1 MLSGKMQRALNGQLN
16 AELYSAYL
24 YWSMAAYLK
33 SQRLPGLADSMG
45 DHAYEEF
52 NHAMKFFDY
61 VNGRGG
67 RVTLAAIDG
76 PPVEWGSPRAA
87 FEHVLQHEQKVTGL
101 IHEVVK
107 LAAQEKDQTT
117 GDFLEW
123 FVKEQLEEEESA
135 EEVLEKV
142 KAAGADLSALDGELA
157 ARAFKPPA
165 ASS

>member
-1 MLSGKMQRALNGQLN
+1 MLSGKMQKALNGQLN

-52 NHAMKFFDY
+52 NHAMKFFDFLS
-61 VNGRGG
+61 RGG

-76 PPVEWGSPRAA
+76 PPTKWDSPLAA
-87 FEHVLQHEQKVTGL
+87 FQRVLAHEQKVTGL
-101 IHEVVK
+101 IHELVK

-123 FVKEQLEEEESA
+123 FVAEQLEEEESA
-135 EEVLEKV
+135 EEILEKV
-142 KAAGADLSALDGELA
+142 KVAGADLSALNGELA
-157 ARAFKPPA
+157 ARAFKAPA